1 MTREDAGARG
11 AAAPRREEGR
21 DTMGIIVRNV
31 TKRFPAAR
39 GEKQGMVAVENV
51 SFSVPEGRLVALL
64 GPSGSGKSTIL
75 RVIAGLEQP
84 DTGEVELEGQI
95 VTDVPA
101 HQRGVGFV
109 FQHFALFKH
118 ATVWSNVAFGLQVRK
133 WPKAETAERVDAML
147 DLVQLRPYA
156 HRYPA
161 QLSGGQRQRVALARA
176 LAPHPRV
183 LLLDEPFG
191 ALDAK
196 VRHNL
201 AKQLRELHD
210 EVRTTTLFVTHD
222 QEEAIEIA
230 DEIVVINR
238 GRVEQI
244 GSAEEVY
251 DRPQSKFVASFIGNV
266 NVIEGV
272 VGGDGGLRIGPS
284 RLLVPGLRVDHGP
297 GEVILLVRPEDVEAV
312 AAAPG
317 EAESAPAPGA
327 ADGPGIAG
335 VVRDVRYLG
344 DRYEL
349 DLDLGGLTVRMIETK
364 PKSGENPRRVGHTL
378 RIRFN
383 RHTVFATPDQ
393 HATIREQMRSL
404 GYIE

>member
-1 MTREDAGARG
+1 
-11 AAAPRREEGR
+11 
-21 DTMGIIVRNV
+21 MGISVRNI

-39 GEKQGMVAVENV
+39 GETHGMVAVEDV
-51 SFSVPEGRLVALL
+51 SFTVPEGHLVALL

-75 RVIAGLEQP
+75 RVIAGLERP
-84 DTGEVELEGQI
+84 DAGEVELEGRN

-118 ATVWSNVAFGLQVRK
+118 ATVWTNVAFGLQVRR
-133 WPKAETAERVDAML
+133 WPKGEIAARVDAML
-147 DLVQLRPYA
+147 DLVQLRDFA
-156 HRYPA
+156 RRYPA

-176 LAPHPRV
+176 LAPHPSV

-222 QEEAIEIA
+222 QDEAIEIA

-244 GSAEEVY
+244 GTAEAIYE
-251 DRPQSKFVASFIGNV
+251 RPQSRFVASFIGNV

-272 VGGDGGLRIGPS
+272 ADADGALRIGPS
-284 RLLVPGLRVDHGP
+284 RLPVPGLRAADAP
-297 GEVILLVRPEDVEAV
+297 GEVILLVRPEDIEVIEGPDDAGLEAV
-312 AAAPG
+312 
-317 EAESAPAPGA
+317 
-327 ADGPGIAG
+327 
-335 VVRDVRYLG
+335 VRHVRYLG

-349 DLDLGGLTVRMIETK
+349 DVELGGLALRMSETK
-364 PKSGENPRRVGHTL
+364 PNSGASSRVAGQKLRVRFHRHTL
-378 RIRFN
+378 
-383 RHTVFATPDQ
+383 FATPDQ
-393 HATIREQMRSL
+393 HALIREQMRSL